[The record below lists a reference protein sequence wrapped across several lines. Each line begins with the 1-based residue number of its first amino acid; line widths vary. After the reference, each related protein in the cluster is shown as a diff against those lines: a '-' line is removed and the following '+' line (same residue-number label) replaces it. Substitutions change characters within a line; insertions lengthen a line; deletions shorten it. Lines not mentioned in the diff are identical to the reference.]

1 MRLNWFSPLPPARTE
16 IAYYTAR
23 LLPVLR
29 ERVEIV
35 LWTDQSEWDPSL
47 ENYAAVQRYQPGHVP
62 WVELNRASMS
72 IYHIGNNPSF
82 HGPIWQVSRQHP
94 GLVILHDLRL
104 QHFFAGLYLGQWSDP
119 SGYLTQMELHYGW
132 VGRQDAESFL
142 IGLYTTEYMAEHYPL
157 TSLGIGYALGVLVHT
172 WESFDVLKQENRW
185 PVAYAPLPYAISSHT
200 QLNWS
205 KAETAQYDSIPYR
218 LIVFGHIGPNRR
230 LEVLL
235 QALAEF
241 PAREQFYLDI
251 YGQLWDREG
260 VLSLIRALHLEGL
273 VAVHGFVPEAELD
286 TALAR
291 AHLAVNLRYPTMGEA
306 SASQLRIWDYALP
319 SLVTPVGWY
328 ASLPADVVAFVRPDH
343 EIADI
348 HAHLWAFLANP
359 ACFAKMG
366 ENGRRM
372 LEDYHAP
379 GNYVQAL
386 VNFVAA
392 AQRFRSLAAAYRL
405 AERLGTEMGMWLS
418 PVASEEAVKQ
428 GAEAIYDLV
437 KERAEERDG
446 LHTIPPPRSLRLIA
460 LRNALGLRW
469 RRGSEHV

>member
-1 MRLNWFSPLPPARTE
+1 MLQCSVINRDTCR
-16 IAYYTAR
+16 R
-23 LLPVLR
+23 
-29 ERVEIV
+29 
-35 LWTDQSEWDPSL
+35 
-47 ENYAAVQRYQPGHVP
+47 
-62 WVELNRASMS
+62 VELNRASMS

-142 IGLYTTEYMAEHYPL
+142 IGLHTTEYMAEHYPL

-218 LIVFGHIGPNRR
+218 LIVFGHIGPNRC

-260 VLSLIRALHLEGL
+260 VLSLIRALHLERTGSGPWVRAGSRTGYGSCARSSCCKFTLSDHGGGLSKPTADSGLRPAQLGHSGGL
-273 VAVHGFVPEAELD
+273 V
-286 TALAR
+286 R
-291 AHLAVNLRYPTMGEA
+291 
-306 SASQLRIWDYALP
+306 Q
-319 SLVTPVGWY
+319 
-328 ASLPADVVAFVRPDH
+328 
-343 EIADI
+343 
-348 HAHLWAFLANP
+348 
-359 ACFAKMG
+359 
-366 ENGRRM
+366 
-372 LEDYHAP
+372 
-379 GNYVQAL
+379 
-386 VNFVAA
+386 
-392 AQRFRSLAAAYRL
+392 
-405 AERLGTEMGMWLS
+405 
-418 PVASEEAVKQ
+418 
-428 GAEAIYDLV
+428 
-437 KERAEERDG
+437 
-446 LHTIPPPRSLRLIA
+446 PPRGCGSLCPP
-460 LRNALGLRW
+460 GP
-469 RRGSEHV
+469 